1 MNSLGSFDL
10 PLPLFLLAP
19 RPSAR
24 AAAHTRVSS
33 LQGVPITETA
43 IGTIIEALEANFPDA
58 GIRLDSAAVPNPFFG
73 VSSKTFVDSDQKI
86 LNLVDGGE
94 DGEVTPFQPLLVKAR
109 GVDTI
114 IAIDAVRI

>member
-1 MNSLGSFDL
+1 MSNSDSDYPELHLQDAALAASPVGPIISALQQAL
-10 PLPLFLLAP
+10 PQ
-19 RPSAR
+19 
-24 AAAHTRVSS
+24 T
-33 LQGVPITETA
+33 
-43 IGTIIEALEANFPDA
+43 

-73 VSSKTFVDSDQKI
+73 VSSKTFVDSEQKI

-114 IAIDAVRI
+114 IAIDAVSSPWLRLQAPH